1 MQTLLDIINTILDPL
16 GIVIGLILAI
26 PVFWTWYQVVW
37 GNRRRYR
44 QYLQAIR
51 TAPGN
56 RPAILIID
64 LLPGRNIRAAVE
76 NYCQQHANLAAIPRE
91 RIFYL
96 QRDGLG
102 VYQVDAFKASVRQQV
117 GEMYAQGV
125 DRIHYFHAGPSMA
138 AAMVGAEL
146 SNGCP
151 VLLYHHEGNGYHGFG
166 LLKLPA
172 TSLFS
177 GVEYGG

>member
-1 MQTLLDIINTILDPL
+1 MQTLLDIITKILDPL
-16 GIVIGLILAI
+16 GIIIGLILAI

-44 QYLQAIR
+44 HYLQAIR
-51 TAPGN
+51 TTPGN

-76 NYCQQHANLAAIPRE
+76 NYCQQHNSLRDIPRA

-102 VYQVDAFKASVRQQV
+102 TYEIDRFKSDVRQQV

-125 DRIHYFHAGPSMA
+125 DRIHYFHAGPGMA

-146 SNGCP
+146 GNGCP
-151 VLLYHHEGNGYHGFG
+151 VLLYHHEGEGYHNVG
-166 LLKLPA
+166 LLKLPPA
-172 TSLFS
+172 LAYS
-177 GVEYGG
+177 GVEHG

>member
-1 MQTLLDIINTILDPL
+1 MQALLTLINTILDPI
-16 GIVIGLILAI
+16 GIVLGLVLTI

-37 GNRRRYR
+37 GNHRRYR
-44 QYLQAIR
+44 QYLRAIR
-51 TAPGN
+51 HAPGN

-64 LLPGRNIRAAVE
+64 LLAGKNIRAAVE
-76 NYCQQHANLAAIPRE
+76 NYCQQREGLRDIPRE

-96 QRDGLG
+96 QRDGVG
-102 VYQVDAFKASVRQQV
+102 VYQLDTFKADVRKLA
-117 GEMYAQGV
+117 GEMYAQGI

-146 SNGCP
+146 GNGCP
-151 VLLYHHEGNGYHGFG
+151 VLLYHHEGDGYHNFG

-172 TSLFS
+172 APAYS
-177 GVEYGG
+177 GVEHA

>member
-1 MQTLLDIINTILDPL
+1 MQTLLDIITKILDPL
-16 GIVIGLILAI
+16 GIIIGLILAI

-44 QYLQAIR
+44 HYLQAIR

-76 NYCQQHANLAAIPRE
+76 NYCQQHNNLRDIPRE
-91 RIFYL
+91 RVFHL

-102 VYQVDAFKASVRQQV
+102 VYQLDAFKASVRQQV

-125 DRIHYFHAGPSMA
+125 DRIHYFHAGPGMA

-146 SNGCP
+146 GNGCP
-151 VLLYHHEGNGYHGFG
+151 VLLYHHEGEGYHGFG

-172 TSLFS
+172 VPAFS
-177 GVEYGG
+177 GVEHG

>member
-1 MQTLLDIINTILDPL
+1 MQAILDIITTILDPL
-16 GIVIGLILAI
+16 GIVVGLILAI

-51 TAPGN
+51 RAPGN
-56 RPAILIID
+56 RPAILILD
-64 LLPGRNIRAAVE
+64 LLPGKNIRAAVE
-76 NYCQQHANLAAIPRE
+76 NHCQQHETLRDIARE

-102 VYQVDAFKASVRQQV
+102 AYQLDAFKSDVRRLV

-125 DRIHYFHAGPSMA
+125 DRIHYFHAGPGMA
-138 AAMVGAEL
+138 AAMIGAEL
-146 SNGCP
+146 ANGCP
-151 VLLYHHEGNGYHGFG
+151 VLLYHHEGDGYQHFG
-166 LLKLPA
+166 LLKLPPA
-172 TSLFS
+172 PAYS
-177 GVEYGG
+177 GVEHG